1 GKREAGDATVRSATI
16 NVSLI
21 VAGSVGLA
29 LGVRLAAAP
38 LVRIAIPQRAASP
51 AQAIAPPVETHPDSL
66 AAALVARDPFR
77 VTRYPSNVVYD
88 PLRLAQPATPPAP
101 KPALALVGIVWDSGR
116 DPTALVE
123 GLPGVEGPRPVRN
136 GETIAGLRVKTIKP
150 DRVVITGLDTTW
162 TLTVREPWR

>member
-1 GKREAGDATVRSATI
+1 MSASRV
-16 NVSLI
+16 NASLI
-21 VAGSVGLA
+21 GTASVGLV
-29 LGVRLAAAP
+29 LGVRLVAAP
-38 LVRIAIPQRAASP
+38 LVRVDIPQRAPSS
-51 AQAIAPPVETHPDSL
+51 AQIAALPVETHPDSL

-77 VTRYPSNVVYD
+77 VTRRPSNVVYD
-88 PLRLAQPATPPAP
+88 PLRLAQPAPPPTP
-101 KPALALVGIVWDSGR
+101 KPALVLVGIVWDNGR

-123 GLPGVEGPRPVRN
+123 GLPGVDGPRPVRS

>member
-1 GKREAGDATVRSATI
+1 MSATRV
-16 NVSLI
+16 NASLI
-21 VAGSVGLA
+21 GVASVGLV
-29 LGVRLAAAP
+29 LGVRLVAAP
-38 LVRIAIPQRAASP
+38 LVHVAIPQRAASP
-51 AQAIAPPVETHPDSL
+51 AQTAAPPTEARPDSP

-77 VTRYPSNVVYD
+77 VPRRPSTVVYD
-88 PLRLAQPATPPAP
+88 PIRLAQPAPPPAP
-101 KPALALVGIVWDSGR
+101 KPVLALVGIVWDRGR

-123 GLPGVEGPRPVRN
+123 GLPGAERPRPVRS

>member
-1 GKREAGDATVRSATI
+1 MNVRSINAALLATA
-16 NVSLI
+16 LL
-21 VAGSVGLA
+21 GLP
-29 LGVRLAAAP
+29 LGVRLAAWP
-38 LVRIAIPQRAASP
+38 LVRVVVPPPASAEAVVSTAVSP
-51 AQAIAPPVETHPDSL
+51 REPDSL
-66 AAALVARDPFR
+66 VHLIVARDPFR
-77 VTRYPSNVVYD
+77 VTRRPSNVVYD

-123 GLPGVEGPRPVRN
+123 GLPGADGPRPVRS